1 MLLLLLASKEFFLFI
16 FQFSIVA
23 VTPCELLSI
32 EKQDFFFIF
41 GEEKDEAA
49 PIIQKLLS
57 MYTSRRKNTVN
68 LLKK

>member
-1 MLLLLLASKEFFLFI
+1 
-16 FQFSIVA
+16 